1 MLPLLQTIEAITSC
15 RDRAKLARTL
25 LRAVVTLL
33 GEKADVGIFTREA
46 QGEWNLRVFSG
57 PSIMESAVS
66 LWPEFLDQVRSDG
79 KLVSHDAHGRHCGA
93 VMLQASELG
102 GEQMVLA
109 FDLAPGDGEDHA
121 GQIVTLARIYGNQ
134 LRLLD
139 YSELDTLTRLL
150 NRKTFDETFDRLL
163 TVSTVDDQDDDG
175 FDERRDHLN
184 EDTPAWLCVI
194 DIDHFKRVNDT
205 FGHLFGDEVLL
216 RMGEL
221 MRKTFRGGDRL
232 FRFGG
237 EEFVVILNAADQS
250 LAAASFNRFRMSV
263 EAHEFP
269 QVGTVTCSIGF
280 TQVSEMDVPTDV
292 VCRADRA
299 LYYAKEHGRNQVHCY
314 EQLVAEGEIKKA
326 GAAEAAV
333 EEEFDI
339 DALFG

>member
-1 MLPLLQTIEAITSC
+1 MLPLLKNIEAITSC
-15 RDRAKLARTL
+15 RDRGRLPRIL
-25 LRAVVTLL
+25 LRAVVSLL
-33 GEKADVGIFTREA
+33 GEQADVGIFSREP
-46 QGEWNLRVFSG
+46 QGELILRVFSG
-57 PSIMESAVS
+57 PSIMEAAVS
-66 LWPEFLDQVRSDG
+66 LWPGFLDQVRSDG
-79 KLVSHDAHGRHCGA
+79 LLVLHEAPGRHCGA
-93 VMLQASELG
+93 LMLQASELG
-102 GEQMVLA
+102 GEQMILA
-109 FDLAPGDGEDHA
+109 FDLAPGDADDHA
-121 GQIVTLARIYGNQ
+121 GQITTLARIYGNQ

-163 TVSTVDDQDDDG
+163 TSASADDPDDA
-175 FDERRDHLN
+175 FDERRDHLD
-184 EDTPAWLCVI
+184 EESPAWLCVI

-237 EEFVVILNAADQS
+237 EEFVVILNAADQA
-250 LAAASFNRFRMSV
+250 LAATSFNRFRTSV
-263 EAHEFP
+263 EGHEFP

-280 TQVSEMDVPTDV
+280 TLVSNMDVPTDV
-292 VCRADRA
+292 VGRADEA
-299 LYYAKEHGRNQVHCY
+299 LYYAKEHGRNQVCCY
-314 EQLVAEGEIKKA
+314 EQLVAEGALTKA
-326 GAAEAAV
+326 GAAEATV